1 MPFLTVNESDKTMK
15 ILEDSSRSIA
25 VDPLAQLNEA
35 QRAAATFGIL
45 QAPGSTGDDSTHR
58 PLLVIAGA
66 GSGKTSTLAHRVAQ
80 LVAHGADPER
90 ILLLTFSRRAANEM
104 NRRVERISARGTPAL
119 AGWPASARR
128 WPGPAPSMAS
138 ARACCAS
145 TPAASV
151 STRRSPSMTGRTRPT

>member
-1 MPFLTVNESDKTMK
+1 VNESDKTMK

-80 LVAHGADPER
+80 LVAQGADPER

-104 NRRVERISARGTPAL
+104 NRRVERILTRHTGACWMAGISTLAWSGTFHGIGARL
-119 AGWPASARR
+119 LREYAGRI
-128 WPGPAPSMAS
+128 GLD
-138 ARACCAS
+138 
-145 TPAASV
+145 
-151 STRRSPSMTGRTRPT
+151 RRSPSMTGRTRPT